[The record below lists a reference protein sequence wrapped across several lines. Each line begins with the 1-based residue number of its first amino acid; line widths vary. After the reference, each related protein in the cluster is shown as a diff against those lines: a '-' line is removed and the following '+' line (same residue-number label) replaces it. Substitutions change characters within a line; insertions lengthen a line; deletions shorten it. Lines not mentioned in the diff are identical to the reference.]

1 MELPRDIFS
10 LSLSSAEFRVL
21 VCLTSLGDD
30 KGLVDIS
37 TERLSEMT
45 GYSTESLRRAFR
57 GLEEKGVLN
66 TRRTKR
72 NWGRFHLNKYQVFPS
87 HNPVDLDN
95 LPIKSTVTWEELPS
109 HNTVGSTSDSDSSL
123 ITNEVGN
130 KNTTYS
136 YVRTASNENGVSVV
150 IKKYDDGDDIAGVGL
165 FEDEVKPQEAKKP
178 VSKRDTKTR
187 GRRPES
193 EWTPY
198 DVGAE
203 FAYQL
208 SLRFPLVPGLVNAS
222 KVTGALRKYRFSYGT
237 NGAIEMELMRKF
249 FADERNYNDAE
260 TAYMYLAGR
269 YLATFKTSLSQV
281 RAELATPV
289 VDTETNFVYASDG
302 RKFDD
307 TILGRRRL
315 EQHESSL
322 REEK

>member
-37 TERLSEMT
+37 TERLGEMT

-57 GLEEKGVLN
+57 GLEKLGVLN

-95 LPIKSTVTWEELPS
+95 LPIKGNVTWEELPS
-109 HNTVGSTSDSDSSL
+109 HNTVGSTSDSN
-123 ITNEVGN
+123 NEVTTDVVGN

-150 IKKYDDGDDIAGVGL
+150 IKNYDDGDDIGGVGL
-165 FEDEVKPQEAKKP
+165 FEDEVKKTAAKNP

-187 GRRPES
+187 GRRPEA
-193 EWTPY
+193 EWTAY

-222 KVTGALRKYRFSYGT
+222 KVSGAIRKYRSSYGT
-237 NGAIEMELMRKF
+237 NGQIEMELMRKF
-249 FADERNYNDAE
+249 FADDRNYNDAE
-260 TAYMYLAGR
+260 TAYAHLAGR

-281 RAELATPV
+281 RAELATPTI
-289 VDTETNFVYASDG
+289 DTESSFLYASDG

-307 TILGRRRL
+307 TILGRRRMN
-315 EQHESSL
+315 QHEESL
-322 REEK
+322 REDK